1 VAPTDDDEPETAGA
15 LAPLETGD
23 RAGLNQLAE
32 TARGYAQAGIAV
44 NTRRAY
50 GADWRDFTSWCAS
63 VGASPLPAEAATIAL
78 YLTARASE
86 LAASSLARRLAAIRR
101 AHRAADLPTPESEAL
116 RAVWSGIQRTHGRP
130 PRKKRALVTDD
141 LRRVVRKC
149 PDTLAGARDRA
160 VLLLGFAAALRRC
173 ELAAIVLPGV
183 KNDPN
188 LGQIR
193 LVFVAGG
200 LQIEIDRSKAD
211 QLGEGAVVGVPYGK
225 TRLCPVSAV
234 LAWLAAAKIQR
245 GPVFRAIDRHG
256 RLSDRAIGAAS
267 IAAIVKAAA
276 ERAGLDPSMFAGHS
290 LRAGLATSAAGA
302 DVAADDIMRQT
313 RHAKFDTLR
322 GYIREA
328 DRFKRNAASKVGL

>member
-1 VAPTDDDEPETAGA
+1 MANA
-15 LAPLETGD
+15 LATLETGD

-32 TARGYAQAGIAV
+32 TAMAYAQAGMAD

-78 YLTARASE
+78 YLTARAPE

-101 AHRAADLPTPESEAL
+101 AHRADDLPRPDSEVL

-130 PRKKRALVTDD
+130 PRKKRALVTED

-149 PDTLAGARDRA
+149 PDTLTGARDRA
-160 VLLLGFAAALRRC
+160 ILLLGFAAALRRC
-173 ELAAIVLPGV
+173 ELAAITLPGV
-183 KNDPN
+183 KNDHNVGP
-188 LGQIR
+188 IR
-193 LVFVAGG
+193 LTFVGGG
-200 LQIEIDRSKAD
+200 LEVHIDRSKAD
-211 QLGEGAVVGVPYGK
+211 QTGEGAIVGVPYGK
-225 TRLCPVSAV
+225 TRLCPVAAV
-234 LAWLAAAKIQR
+234 RAWLEAAKIAN
-245 GPVFRAIDRHG
+245 GPLFRSIDRHG
-256 RLSDRAIGAAS
+256 RLSDKAISAGA
-267 IAAIVKAAA
+267 IACIVKRAA

-328 DRFKRNAASKVGL
+328 DRFKRNAAGKVGL